1 MEVGPIS
8 MTFEC
13 ARCKVEKDNSEKIG
27 YGNSFKCKACNRLLT
42 RLSRLVAENDLQ
54 EEWGGIDQEGRVR
67 FMADASEKF
76 GNALK
81 MAVQE
86 TIEECKVT
94 EANDS
99 FNNDGHFLD
108 EDDLKTKYE
117 KKPQQLKAILEN
129 ARSMSC
135 PIRKVKLYEDPD
147 YSSKASQGQTTTT
160 VQKRK
165 CERDSAIKPQKKPK
179 VEKPPAAEE
188 GAQAEEGQPGLKK
201 GQLGRLGKLIEKL
214 TKAQADLAKTLE
226 EAKNPNMAD
235 FIPPITLRKADAA
248 HKMIDAQKA
257 GLELAVE
264 NGRAAFEDINQEAIA
279 ALKEASKLN
288 NYLAGLL
295 EDAKE
300 HCAA

>member
-1 MEVGPIS
+1 MEEPTHFLCG
-8 MTFEC
+8 
-13 ARCKVEKDNSEKIG
+13 RCKVEKDGSEKTA
-27 YGNSFKCKACNRLLT
+27 YGTGVSFQCKACNSLV
-42 RLSRLVAENDLQ
+42 SRLNRMVAKIDLN
-54 EEWGGIDQEGRVR
+54 EEWKGIDQESRAR
-67 FMADASEKF
+67 FMAESSGKF
-76 GNALK
+76 GKDLK
-81 MAVQE
+81 LAVEE

-214 TKAQADLAKTLE
+214 TKAKEDLDQTLVKAKM
-226 EAKNPNMAD
+226 PFMAD
-235 FIPPITLRKADAA
+235 FIPRITIKKADAA
-248 HKMIDAQKA
+248 SKLVDAQKA

-264 NGRAAFEDINQEAIA
+264 NGRAAFDEVNGEALA
-279 ALKEASKLN
+279 ALKEANKLN
-288 NYLAGLL
+288 SYLVGCL
-295 EDAKE
+295 EDAAV

>member
-42 RLSRLVAENDLQ
+42 RLSRLVAQNDLQ

-129 ARSMSC
+129 ARSMFC

-147 YSSKASQGQTTTT
+147 YNSKASQGQTTTT
-160 VQKRK
+160 VEKRS
-165 CERDSAIKPQKKPK
+165 CQRESAIKPQKKPN
-179 VEKPPAAEE
+179 
-188 GAQAEEGQPGLKK
+188 
-201 GQLGRLGKLIEKL
+201 R
-214 TKAQADLAKTLE
+214 
-226 EAKNPNMAD
+226 
-235 FIPPITLRKADAA
+235 
-248 HKMIDAQKA
+248 
-257 GLELAVE
+257 
-264 NGRAAFEDINQEAIA
+264 
-279 ALKEASKLN
+279 S
-288 NYLAGLL
+288 
-295 EDAKE
+295 
-300 HCAA
+300 